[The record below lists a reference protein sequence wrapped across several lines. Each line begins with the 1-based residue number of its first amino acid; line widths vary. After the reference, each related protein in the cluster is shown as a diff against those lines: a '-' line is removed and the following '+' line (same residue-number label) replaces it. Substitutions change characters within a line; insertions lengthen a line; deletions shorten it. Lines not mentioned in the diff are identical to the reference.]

1 MKLVLRS
8 LLLTSFCTISSW
20 TVVYAVGISVVTQ
33 SPDVSVM
40 EGETVSITCCWT
52 RPFER
57 FRVNWL
63 KNQTVFR
70 SETYANQSPESLKLE
85 AKTCS
90 SLNISN
96 IRTED
101 SGTYICKVT
110 VELPS
115 LAEAKGNGT
124 FITVREKTNDT
135 DSTPSSSTVIFVL
148 RSLPFILLL
157 LIFCCFRKWTTSQR
171 HRAKQQDGE
180 CVEMKKKNT
189 EEAPRKMMKTCV
201 KHPDLMVDEAIVMPS
216 SSKTK
221 EQSR

>member
-1 MKLVLRS
+1 MQKYQKRTKQTLNAFKCWSLVLTHSFVS
-8 LLLTSFCTISSW
+8 LAA
-20 TVVYAVGISVVTQ
+20 VVYAVGISVVTQ

-135 DSTPSSSTVIFVL
+135 DSTPSSGGLTKIKCHVFAVLQVQGIKPVKVLFFSSSWLIFITVFAALHHNVSKDEL
-148 RSLPFILLL
+148 QRVSDRSLLILYL
-157 LIFCCFRKWTTSQR
+157 
-171 HRAKQQDGE
+171 
-180 CVEMKKKNT
+180 
-189 EEAPRKMMKTCV
+189 
-201 KHPDLMVDEAIVMPS
+201 
-216 SSKTK
+216 
-221 EQSR
+221 EQFQHIY